1 MNFYQPQFNP
11 TQQAP
16 SYPAYRQ
23 PVPQVSPSWIP
34 APPTPLIRPVTSL
47 EEVKACPIDFDG
59 TVFYFTDIANKRI
72 YTKFIN
78 PDGTVTLNVYEL
90 IDPKIADQTVGSSY
104 VTRAEFN
111 ELAMKFQELLNLQES
126 QSSAAQQQMY
136 NF

>member
-11 TQQAP
+11 AQQTQ
-16 SYPAYRQ
+16 SYSPYRA
-23 PVPQVSPSWIP
+23 VPQTPPSWT
-34 APPTPLIRPVTSL
+34 PTPLIRPVTSL

-59 TVFYFTDIANKRI
+59 TVFYFTDISNKRI

-111 ELAMKFQELLNLQES
+111 ELAMRFQELLNFQES

-136 NF
+136 EF